1 MNQQF
6 FYYRFI
12 ALPEEV
18 KKTHNIRSKMRLDC
32 VEYAGDYSGLD
43 ALLNHKRQK
52 FVYKT
57 PARDFV
63 SADSQRIS
71 EWSLTKSS
79 LNITSLYNEDIDYPE
94 LLYGYPNGRRKLN
107 NGSENPFYPY
117 RSDAYL
123 FLSDKDLDDLE
134 MLILPGQRNI
144 ISSWY
149 QMLIDG
155 ELDEEIKQIR
165 ANSKPFYDY
174 GYSKLKALTDFV
186 K

>member
-1 MNQQF
+1 MNQPIY
-6 FYYRFI
+6 YYRFI
-12 ALPEEV
+12 ALPEEI
-18 KKTHNIRSKMRLDC
+18 KKAHNIRSKMRLDC
-32 VEYAGDYSGLD
+32 IQFTGDYSGLN
-43 ALLNHKRQK
+43 ALVNHKKQM

-63 SADSQRIS
+63 SAHPKRIA

-79 LNITSLYNEDIDYPE
+79 LNITSLYNEDMDYPE
-94 LLYGYPNGRRKLN
+94 LFYGYPNGRRKLS

-123 FLSDKDLDDLE
+123 FISDKEVEDLE
-134 MLILPGQRNI
+134 MLILPEQRNI

-155 ELDEEIKQIR
+155 ELDEEIKQLR
-165 ANSKPFYDY
+165 AEAKPFYEY
-174 GYSKLKALTDFV
+174 GYSKL
-186 K
+186 

>member
-1 MNQQF
+1 MNQSIH
-6 FYYRFI
+6 YYRFI
-12 ALPEEV
+12 ALPEEI

-32 VEYAGDYSGLD
+32 IQYAGDYSGLSP
-43 ALLNHKRQK
+43 LVNHKKQM

-63 SADSQRIS
+63 SADSKRIT

-79 LNITSLYNEDIDYPE
+79 LNITSLYNEDLDYPE
-94 LLYGYPNGRRKLN
+94 LFYGYPNGRRKLS

-123 FLSDKDLDDLE
+123 FISDKEVEDLE
-134 MLILPGQRNI
+134 MLIIPEQRNI

-155 ELDEEIKQIR
+155 ELDEEIKQLR
-165 ANSKPFYDY
+165 ADTKPFYEY
-174 GYSKLKALTDFV
+174 GYSNL
-186 K
+186 